1 MAAAAT
7 TTTIFEPMSPS
18 NTRVGWIGTGVMG
31 RSMCNHLIKAGY
43 KVTVFNRML
52 SKAQPLIDMG
62 ARLAQSP
69 LAVASQS
76 DVVFSIVGFPS
87 DVRSVL
93 LDSTSGALPGLRPGG
108 VLVDM
113 TTSEPSLS
121 VLRYFR
127 NMNYNRNRRVDR
139 AGLCISFLNNYEAEK
154 KVTAWELREKYLGDQ
169 EWEAQ
174 VVRFGSLQQENQVRK
189 EAIQG
194 KELQNQS
201 VMHENE
207 QCNGL
212 RLKELGREEVP
223 CPDRTARAVRISAAA
238 TIKGCH
244 SVDAPV
250 SGGDRGAKNGSLA
263 IFAGGDKTVIDRLSP
278 LFALM
283 GRVNYMG
290 ATGKGQFAKLANQI
304 TIASTMVGLVE
315 GIIYAHK
322 AGLNVESYLN
332 AISTG
337 AAGSK
342 SLDLYGSRILK
353 GDFEAGFYVNHFVK
367 DLGIC
372 LKECQNM
379 GLALPGLALAQQLY
393 LSLKAHGEGNLGTQ
407 ALILTLE
414 RLNNVSLENLA
425 SSNSDAN

>member
-1 MAAAAT
+1 MAAAAAT

-31 RSMCNHLIKAGY
+31 SSMCSHLVKAGY
-43 KVTVFNRML
+43 EVTVFNRTL

-113 TTSEPSLS
+113 TTSEPSL
-121 VLRYFR
+121 
-127 NMNYNRNRRVDR
+127 
-139 AGLCISFLNNYEAEK
+139 AAE
-154 KVTAWELREKYLGDQ
+154 
-169 EWEAQ
+169 
-174 VVRFGSLQQENQVRK
+174 
-189 EAIQG
+189 
-194 KELQNQS
+194 
-201 VMHENE
+201 
-207 QCNGL
+207 
-212 RLKELGREEVP
+212 
-223 CPDRTARAVRISAAA
+223 ISAAA

-283 GRVNYMG
+283 G
-290 ATGKGQFAKLANQI
+290 
-304 TIASTMVGLVE
+304 
-315 GIIYAHK
+315 
-322 AGLNVESYLN
+322 
-332 AISTG
+332 
-337 AAGSK
+337 
-342 SLDLYGSRILK
+342 
-353 GDFEAGFYVNHFVK
+353 
-367 DLGIC
+367 
-372 LKECQNM
+372 
-379 GLALPGLALAQQLY
+379 
-393 LSLKAHGEGNLGTQ
+393 
-407 ALILTLE
+407 
-414 RLNNVSLENLA
+414 
-425 SSNSDAN
+425 